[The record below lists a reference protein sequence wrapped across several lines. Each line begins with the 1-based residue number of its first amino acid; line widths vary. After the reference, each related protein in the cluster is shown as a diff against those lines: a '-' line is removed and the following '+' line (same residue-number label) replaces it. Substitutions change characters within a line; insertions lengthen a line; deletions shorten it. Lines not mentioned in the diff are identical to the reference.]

1 MFWNNYMIGVK
12 KMNKK
17 EFEETVN
24 AIANLNIKGR
34 YALNVL
40 FTISERY
47 KNAETSKDKKKV
59 LELGLAEYKERI
71 K

>member
-1 MFWNNYMIGVK
+1 
-12 KMNKK
+12 MNKK